1 MATIFIFDL
10 IITIDKNTYV
20 IYNIFHNQGVN
31 SMACFLCIIEKIK
44 FFVETILR
52 ILGNVFNLNV
62 IISSMIA
69 LIMLYFAFKNRKI
82 IISYCEKINI
92 LIIVKKIFRFIHKYY
107 IMSFIILFILSAISF
122 SLIYFGHSKKIANR
136 FDNALK
142 NYEDTMKNIITNIV
156 IINETNKYISTNSF
170 QQNIDNTINNKIVI
184 NNNSQNNT
192 VEYLKMSF
200 EVSFDILK
208 NSITVIMKDSNDI
221 LQFWFAF
228 LSLIMIVFTIIGF
241 FLNNNI
247 LNQAREQLK
256 MIKREAKEE
265 TNKLIEENN
274 KNISI
279 TNLFN
284 LSNQAYYSGNYN
296 SSINFLTEII
306 KIYED
311 DFKNEKY
318 DEKSDS
324 YDKAIKN
331 CADAYNNRGN
341 AKANLGN
348 YKHSIKDYNK
358 AIELNPNYSK
368 AYYNRGLSKYNLAKE
383 NKNNRDEYNKLINE
397 AIKDYDEA
405 IKLDNNNLDAYN
417 NRGLT
422 RYYLAKE
429 NKNNRDKYN
438 KLINEAIKDYDKTIE
453 INKNYSNAYCNRGL
467 AKYDLA
473 RLNKENEDKLINEAI
488 EDYNKAIELN
498 SQFAEAYYNRGLAKL
513 QLVKIEEAIKDFI
526 KAYESNNNNNNEAK
540 ENSKNQLI
548 ILAKNGNETAIKFCE
563 KHNINY

>member
-1 MATIFIFDL
+1 MATIFIFYL
-10 IITIDKNTYV
+10 IITIDKNLYV
-20 IYNIFHNQGVN
+20 IYNILYNQGVFIMEN
-31 SMACFLCIIEKIK
+31 EKENNKVNIK
-44 FFVETILR
+44 P
-52 ILGNVFNLNV
+52 
-62 IISSMIA
+62 
-69 LIMLYFAFKNRKI
+69 
-82 IISYCEKINI
+82 
-92 LIIVKKIFRFIHKYY
+92 
-107 IMSFIILFILSAISF
+107 FIILFLISIVIFAIM
-122 SLIYFGHSKKIANR
+122 YFLHSKNIENR
-136 FDNALK
+136 FNRTLQ
-142 NYEDTMKNIITNIV
+142 NYEKSINLIFENAITNKGSNENIYSAKEDLKLSFEIGFKMIESSMNEIMKN
-156 IINETNKYISTNSF
+156 
-170 QQNIDNTINNKIVI
+170 
-184 NNNSQNNT
+184 
-192 VEYLKMSF
+192 
-200 EVSFDILK
+200 
-208 NSITVIMKDSNDI
+208 SNDI

-228 LSLIMIVFTIIGF
+228 LSVIMIVFTIIGF

-513 QLVKIEEAIKDFI
+513 QLRKIEEAIKNFI
-526 KAYESNNNNNNEAK
+526 KSYELDNNDGIK
-540 ENSKNQLI
+540 EKAKNQLI
-548 ILAKNGNETAIKFCE
+548 NLAQKGYNEAREFC
-563 KHNINY
+563 KKYNINYNDNKK